1 MNIFNLPIEEAEK
14 EIDKLLNS
22 YSSVDELVK
31 DLEQC
36 GLKIERKKEDI

>member
-22 YSSVDELVK
+22 IPKERLIQK
-31 DLEQC
+31 LEEC
-36 GLKIERKKEDI
+36 GLEVIEKEKIQ